1 MAYFVTGGTG
11 FIGRNLIERLLE
23 REGEIRVLVRAG
35 SLARLDGLISRWGAE
50 AAGRVRPVIGDLT
63 EPLLGLDAE
72 EIERLRGTVGHFFHL
87 AAIYD
92 MTASEQRNRRTNVD
106 GTREAV
112 ALANALEAGCFHHV
126 SSIAAAG
133 LYRGTFREDMF
144 DEGQKLD
151 HPYHRSKFESERIA
165 REDTRVPWRVYRPA
179 IVVGDSRTGEM
190 DKIDGPYYFFR
201 LLKRTGGLLPEW
213 LPLVGPE
220 LGDTNI
226 VPVDYVAAAIDH
238 IAHRPGLD
246 GQAFHLASPR
256 PQRSSE
262 VLNVFAKAAHAPRV
276 QLAIEPPPVAA
287 ALQRGGLS
295 ALMRVP
301 GARTVRRAVLNE
313 VGIPDEV
320 IEYVALTA
328 RFDTSA
334 AEAALTGSGI
344 AVPPLD
350 SYAPKLWDWWERHLD
365 PDLHEDRSLDSAVN
379 GRTVLI
385 TGASSGIG
393 RAAAIK
399 IARAGGIPLLV
410 ARRADKLEELRAEIQ
425 AAGGSAYVY
434 TADMSDPES
443 VEAMVA
449 QVFADHPAIDVVV
462 NNAGR
467 SIRRSVALSYDR
479 FHDFERTVQLN
490 YLGAVKLILLV
501 LPHMRK
507 RKRGH
512 IVNISS
518 IGVQTNPPRFSAYV
532 ASKAALDAF
541 TRVIASETIADR
553 VTFTTIHM
561 PLVRTPMIA
570 PTKLYDAFPAIT
582 PDQAADLICEAIR
595 SHPKQINT
603 RLGRFAEV
611 LYALNPKAVDQL
623 LHLAYRLFPDSAA
636 ARGEGGGPPEKA
648 TNEQLAL
655 ARLTPGV
662 HW

>member
-1 MAYFVTGGTG
+1 MTYFVTGGTG
-11 FIGRNLIERLLE
+11 FIGRSLIERLLE

-35 SLARLDGLISRWGAE
+35 SLAKLDALISRWGAE
-50 AAGRVRPVIGDLT
+50 AAGRVRPVLGDLT
-63 EPLLGLDAE
+63 EPLLGLDDE
-72 EIERLRGTVGHFFHL
+72 EIARLRGNVDHFFHL

-92 MTASEQRNRRTNVD
+92 MTAGEARNRRANVD

-144 DEGQKLD
+144 DEGQRLD

-165 REDTRVPWRVYRPA
+165 REETKVPWRVYRPA
-179 IVVGDSRTGEM
+179 IVVGDSRTGEI
-190 DKIDGPYYFFR
+190 DKIDGPYYFFK
-201 LLKRTGGLLPEW
+201 LLKRAGGLPAW

-220 LGDTNI
+220 LGETNI
-226 VPVDYVAAAIDH
+226 VPVDFVAAAMDH
-238 IAHRPGLD
+238 IAHQPGLD
-246 GQAFHLASPR
+246 GQAFHLVSPK
-256 PQRSSE
+256 PQRTSE
-262 VLNVFAKAAHAPRV
+262 VMNAFAKAAGAPRV
-276 QLAIEPPPVAA
+276 AVAIDPPAPVQ
-287 ALQRGGLS
+287 ALQKGALS

-301 GARTVRRAVLNE
+301 GAHTVRRAALAE

-320 IEYVALTA
+320 VEYVGLTA
-328 RFDTSA
+328 RFDTA
-334 AEAALTGSGI
+334 ATERALRGSGI
-344 AVPPLD
+344 AVPDLD
-350 SYAPKLWDWWERHLD
+350 SYADKLWDWWQRHLD
-365 PDLHEDRSLDSAVN
+365 PDLYEDRSLESAVN
-379 GRTVLI
+379 GKTVLI

-393 RAAAIK
+393 RAAALK

-410 ARRADKLEELRAEIQ
+410 ARRAEKLEELRDEIQ
-425 AAGGSAYVY
+425 AAGGTAYVY
-434 TADMSDPES
+434 TADVSDPES

-449 QVFADHPAIDVVV
+449 QVLADHPAIDVVV

-479 FHDFERTVQLN
+479 FHDFERTIQLN

-570 PTKLYDAFPAIT
+570 PTRLYDAFPAIT
-582 PDQAADLICEAIR
+582 PEQAADLICEAIR

-603 RLGRFAEV
+603 RLGRLAEV

-623 LHLAYRLFPDSAA
+623 LHFAYRAFPDSAA
-636 ARGEGGGPPEKA
+636 ARGERDGAPEKA
-648 TNEQLAL
+648 TSEQLAL

>member
-1 MAYFVTGGTG
+1 MYFVTGGTG

-23 REGEIRVLVRAG
+23 REGEIRVLVRPS
-35 SLARLDGLISRWGAE
+35 SLARLDALIARWGAG
-50 AAGRVRPVIGDLT
+50 AAGRVRPVLGDLG
-63 EPLLGLDAE
+63 EPLLGLDGD
-72 EIERLRGTVGHFFHL
+72 EIAALRGTVDHFFHL

-92 MTASEQRNRRTNVD
+92 MTAGEQRNQRANVD

-112 ALANALEAGCFHHV
+112 ALANALDAGCFHHV

-144 DEGQKLD
+144 DEGQRLD

-165 REDTRVPWRVYRPA
+165 RAETRVPWRVYRPA

-190 DKIDGPYYFFR
+190 DKIDGPYYFFK
-201 LLKRTGGLLPEW
+201 LLKRTSGLPEW

-238 IAHRPGLD
+238 IAHQPGLD

-262 VLNVFAKAAHAPRV
+262 VLNTFAKAAHAPRV
-276 QLAIEPPPVAA
+276 QLAIEPPPGAA
-287 ALQRGGLS
+287 ALQRGVLS

-320 IEYVALTA
+320 VEYVALTA
-328 RFDTSA
+328 RFDTAA
-334 AEAALTGSGI
+334 AERALAGSGI
-344 AVPPLD
+344 AVPELEE
-350 SYAPKLWDWWERHLD
+350 YAPKLWDWWERHLD
-365 PDLHEDRSLDSAVN
+365 PDLHEDRSLESAVN

-434 TADMSDPES
+434 TADVADPES

-449 QVFADHPAIDVVV
+449 QVYADHPAIDVVV

-490 YLGAVKLILLV
+490 YLGAVRLILLV

-570 PTKLYDAFPAIT
+570 PTKLYDAFPAIS
-582 PDQAADLICEAIR
+582 PDEAADLICQAIR
-595 SHPKQINT
+595 SHPKVINT

-611 LYALNPKAVDQL
+611 AYALNPKAVDQL

-636 ARGEGGGPPEKA
+636 ARGEPDTPEPV